1 MRHRRLLSLFTVLT
15 LVLGGLVAAPASAAP
30 TGSTATAALAAQPT
44 ASSAASGLVAA
55 KRGTDLRLGGT
66 STVLKGYWG
75 TLTGK
80 WFKDGK
86 RMTGAVRFEKLVR
99 GTWRTIRRERVVNG
113 VVKIRVKPSSA
124 TKYRIARGS
133 ATATK
138 TVKVDNYYIK
148 LSSTERS
155 VVKGRWAT
163 PISVKYMKLGKLP
176 SKGALRLQKLRG
188 KTWKTAKTVRIV
200 DGRAQVSLKPGSTT
214 QYRLVTTNG
223 KVASKTITVRVTAD
237 PNAIPASFTV
247 TGSGYGHGVGMSQ
260 FGAFQMA
267 REGKSAAQILQ
278 HYYSGTSVVERA
290 TPSTVAVQI
299 FGPEPYKF
307 SGYADTA
314 SATRFSATGAWQLFN
329 AGDDPRTAT
338 PLRTGGAEDTI
349 QLKSAGSKV
358 QVTVRR
364 GSTDETAFTRAAGVR
379 LAFEGSTASLSSRSG
394 ASYRYGELV
403 ATNIGG
409 KLNVVE
415 ELSLTHYL
423 YGLAEMPSS
432 WGSNGGAAALQAQAI
447 TGRSYAIDRIGADRK
462 AACNCDLVDDVR
474 DQNYTG
480 WVKAGEGSTEQYG
493 KIWRAAV
500 DATEQSSARGQLL
513 VGSDG
518 KPVTTYYYSS
528 SGGRTA
534 NSEDVWASAQAHL
547 KSVDDGYSLRA
558 PGNTMRTWT
567 RGLSQARAKEIF
579 GLDSVVSIAVTATY
593 SSGQM
598 KTLTATSGT
607 GVKASVTAKADVL
620 RSRLGLP
627 AAWVASVS
635 AVR

>member
-55 KRGTDLRLGGT
+55 KRGTELRLGGT

-138 TVKVDNYYIK
+138 TVKVNNYYVK

-155 VVKGRWAT
+155 VVKGRWAA

-176 SKGALRLQKLRG
+176 STGALRLQKLRG
-188 KTWKTAKTVRIV
+188 TTWKTAKTVRIV
-200 DGRAQVSLKPGSTT
+200 DGRAKVSLKPGSTT

-223 KVASKTITVRVTAD
+223 KVASPTITVRVTAD
-237 PNAIPASFTV
+237 PNAIPSSFTV

-278 HYYSGTSVVERA
+278 HYFKDSSVVTRGVAPQIRVQLFGAGSDNATSTEFSVTSGTWELKDSTGTSFSTPITAAKGDTIRLA
-290 TPSTVAVQI
+290 TKDGNV
-299 FGPEPYKF
+299 
-307 SGYADTA
+307 
-314 SATRFSATGAWQLFN
+314 
-329 AGDDPRTAT
+329 TAT
-338 PLRTGGAEDTI
+338 IDGGKYSNRVVA
-349 QLKSAGSKV
+349 
-358 QVTVRR
+358 
-364 GSTDETAFTRAAGVR
+364 RAAGFR
-379 LAFEGSTASLSSRSG
+379 LVWSDDAVASLSTRAG
-394 ASYRYGELV
+394 ATYKYGFLQV
-403 ATNIGG
+403 TPAGARP
-409 KLNVVE
+409 NVVNH
-415 ELSLTHYL
+415 LSMTEYL
-423 YGLAEMPSS
+423 YGLGEMPSS
-432 WGSNGGAAALQAQAI
+432 WGESGGSAALQAQAI
-447 TGRSYAIDRIGADRK
+447 AARGYADGLVGTLTS
-462 AACNCDLVDDVR
+462 CDCDVYDDTR
-474 DQNYTG
+474 HQNFTG
-480 WVKAGEGSTEQYG
+480 WSKAGESRTAGDQHYG
-493 KIWRAAV
+493 KIWREAV
-500 DATEQSSARGQLL
+500 DATEKNGTQVLVDSAGASFKPYYFSS
-513 VGSDG
+513 
-518 KPVTTYYYSS
+518 T
-528 SGGRTA
+528 GGRTA
-534 NSEDVWASAQAHL
+534 NSEDVWSSKLGYL

>member
-30 TGSTATAALAAQPT
+30 TQSSATTALAAQPT
-44 ASSAASGLVAA
+44 ASPAASGLVAA

-99 GTWRTIRRERVVNG
+99 GTWKTIRRERVVNG

-200 DGRAQVSLKPGSTT
+200 DGRAKVSLKPGSTT

-237 PNAIPASFTV
+237 PNAIPASFIV

-260 FGAFQMA
+260 FGAYQMA

-290 TPSTVAVQI
+290 TPSTVAVQV

-307 SGYADTA
+307 GGYADTA
-314 SATRFSATGAWQLFN
+314 SATRFSATGAWTLRD
-329 AGDDPRTAT
+329 ADGKA
-338 PLRTGGAEDTI
+338 LRTGTAKDTV
-349 QLKSAGSKV
+349 QLKQTGAKV
-358 QVTVRR
+358 QATVRR
-364 GSTDETAFTRAAGVR
+364 DGKDEEPIVR
-379 LAFEGSTASLSSRSG
+379 GTGFRLTFQGSTASLSSRTG

-480 WVKAGEGSTEQYG
+480 WAKAGEGTNEQYG
-493 KIWRAAV
+493 RIWQDAV
-500 DATEQSSARGQLL
+500 NATEAPGSRGQVL
-513 VGSDG
+513 VGASG
-518 KPVTTYYYSS
+518 APVTTYYYSS

-534 NSEDVWASAQAHL
+534 NSEDVWASAQTHL
-547 KSVDDGYSLRA
+547 RSVEDGYSLRA
-558 PGNTMRTWT
+558 PGNTMRSWS
-567 RGLSQARAKEIF
+567 RSLSQARAKEIF
-579 GLDSVVSIAVTATY
+579 GLDSVLSIAVTETY

-598 KTLTATSGT
+598 KSLTATSGT
-607 GVKASVTAKADVL
+607 GVKKSVTAKADAL
-620 RSRLGLP
+620 RSQLGLP

-635 AVR
+635 PVR